1 MNALNSF
8 TQFQTFLREMFQF
21 DHNELD
27 FGLFKVLRLK
37 RNYIEQF
44 ISGDGEQDL
53 RSIVS
58 RELQAIR
65 SADDADERQWLANR
79 CELLGIR
86 TKMAWE
92 ATVADVQ
99 NPKLHESL
107 RQVVGSSE
115 VDDNRTTTL
124 ERLDRWL
131 QAQQHSDSHLE
142 AQLYNY
148 LLNFFELYYQ
158 NGDFGYNS
166 RANSA
171 FKVPY
176 EADYDGADTLFHY
189 KHKDCYYIKTA
200 NSFPEVRLDVLGKKL
215 VFRLQAGGDGE
226 ATAQNNNKEADIKLY
241 KLVGV
246 AEQDG
251 ECVVSF
257 QLAKV
262 GTPKA
267 EIYPQVMQAIMGQGA
282 GSADMQSYLWQKA
295 SEGVKPIFKDLGKD
309 HDKTEGGQVKGIN
322 QLRLSADAYLEALSK
337 QDAFKALG
345 KNAGERQTALEQ
357 DATAQALLQ
366 IDKALNRFYVGQDAD
381 YFIHKD
387 LHGFLSREKD
397 RFIKNVIFSNL
408 DALLDLRA
416 DAATRVIARA
426 FNAVAGRIIEFL
438 DATETFQK
446 NLFTLKKK
454 VIDTH
459 WLISLGK
466 IPQTYWSRLLAH
478 APLRDYWQREF
489 KQSVSAKATLEDLQA
504 LPTLVVDTSLFNSE
518 QDQALI
524 DAILADP
531 AFDHL
536 DEQTDGLLIHSENWQ
551 ALNLLQEKFRER
563 IQCIYIDPP
572 YNTGG
577 DSFLYKDSF
586 RHSSWAAMM
595 TDRLALA
602 KPLLGSH
609 GVLFASIDD
618 KERLSLERLL
628 SDTFGAENRVE
639 ELIWAQNTT
648 KNQSPTYSTNHEYVE
663 VFARSLT
670 NVSQAEAMFREPKPG
685 YTEMMELIERL
696 NPDYP
701 PIAEVEQAIK
711 ALFEQHKEELKA
723 ELEEAGIEYEKN
735 LDPWKGLYNYSHA
748 EYRTADGKLITE
760 LEARQLNASL
770 WIWREDNPSAPAGKQ
785 SETTKDPKEANYRFY
800 KPKHANGK
808 LCKHPKRGWGWPAR
822 PIADEPGRP
831 SFESLDQ
838 DSRIVWGLDEKKI
851 PQIKKF
857 LHEVDTQVSK
867 SVVVDYTDGEKE
879 LTNLTGTPNSFPNPK
894 PTTLIGRFIE
904 QTTEPQDW
912 VMDFFAGSGTSG
924 HAVLTLEQ
932 GRRFVLTEMGA
943 YFDAVT
949 KPRIARLMFSPH
961 WKNGAPGAAH
971 RRRHIVKVQRF
982 EQYEDVVN
990 ALDTAWD
997 EAAMPPGVPLR
1008 YLFRPEQ
1015 NAVRQSLNLHQPF
1028 ANTLRSGAQGAVQ
1041 PVDLLET
1048 WALLQGYW
1056 VRSRKVLVQGGK
1068 RYAALETECGC
1079 LVLLRDVTEGDD
1091 DSEAVNAIAASY
1103 QNTDGTPRIQ
1113 RLELN
1118 QWADLRKVKLPCTLI
1133 TASDFDRGT
1142 AWN

>member
-1 MNALNSF
+1 MTAATPFS
-8 TQFQTFLREMFQF
+8 QFQQFLREMFQF

-37 RNYIEQF
+37 RTYIEQF
-44 ISGDGEQDL
+44 IGGDGDQDL
-53 RSIVS
+53 RRIVS

-65 SADDADERQWLANR
+65 SADDADERQWLGNH
-79 CELLGIR
+79 CERLGI
-86 TKMAWE
+86 KAKKAWDS
-92 ATVADVQ
+92 ALADVQ
-99 NPKLHESL
+99 NPTQQDAL
-107 RQVVGSSE
+107 RQAVRTLE
-115 VDDNRTTTL
+115 EDDKLTQTL

-131 QAQQHSDSHLE
+131 QAQQHSTSHLE

-166 RANSA
+166 RAANA
-171 FKVPY
+171 FKVPF

-215 VFRLQAGGDGE
+215 VFRIQAGGDFE
-226 ATAQNNNKEADIKLY
+226 SAAQNNNKDTDIKLY
-241 KLVGV
+241 KFVGL

-251 ECVVSF
+251 ECVASF
-257 QLAKV
+257 QLAKT

-267 EIYPQVMQAIMGQGA
+267 ELYPRIMQALT
-282 GSADMQSYLWQKA
+282 GSADMHRYLWQK
-295 SEGVKPIFKDLGKD
+295 SSDGVKPIFKDLGRD

-322 QLRLSADAYLEALSK
+322 QLRLSADTYLEALAK
-337 QDAFKALG
+337 QDAFKTLG
-345 KNAGERQTALEQ
+345 KNADDRQQALAQ
-357 DATAQALLQ
+357 DSTAQTLLH

-387 LHGFLSREKD
+387 LHGFLTREKD

-408 DALLDLRA
+408 EALLDLRA

-438 DATETFQK
+438 DATETFQR

-466 IPQTYWSRLLAH
+466 IPPAFWPRLLAH
-478 APLRDYWQREF
+478 APLRGYWQREF
-489 KQSVSAKATLEDLQA
+489 KQTVSPSASLEDLQA
-504 LPTLVVDTSLFNSE
+504 LPTLVVDTSLFTDE
-518 QDQALI
+518 AGQALM
-524 DAILADP
+524 DEILSDP

-577 DSFLYKDSF
+577 DGFLYKDSF

-595 TDRLALA
+595 ADRLALA

-628 SDTFGAENRVE
+628 ADTFGEENRVE

-670 NVSQAEAMFREPKPG
+670 NVSQATAMFREPKPG
-685 YTEMMELIERL
+685 YSEMMELVERL
-696 NPDYP
+696 NPCYP
-701 PIAEVEQAIK
+701 PLVEVEQAIK
-711 ALFEQHKEELKA
+711 ALFEQHKEDLKA

-748 EYRTADGKLITE
+748 EYRAAEGKLVTE
-760 LEARQLNASL
+760 LDAKQLNANV

-785 SETTKDPKEANYRFY
+785 SETTKIPEEANFRFY
-800 KPKHANGK
+800 KPTHANGK
-808 LCKHPKRGWGWPAR
+808 LCKHPKR
-822 PIADEPGRP
+822 
-831 SFESLDQ
+831 
-838 DSRIVWGLDEKKI
+838 
-851 PQIKKF
+851 
-857 LHEVDTQVSK
+857 
-867 SVVVDYTDGEKE
+867 
-879 LTNLTGTPNSFPNPK
+879 
-894 PTTLIGRFIE
+894 
-904 QTTEPQDW
+904 
-912 VMDFFAGSGTSG
+912 
-924 HAVLTLEQ
+924 
-932 GRRFVLTEMGA
+932 
-943 YFDAVT
+943 
-949 KPRIARLMFSPH
+949 
-961 WKNGAPGAAH
+961 
-971 RRRHIVKVQRF
+971 
-982 EQYEDVVN
+982 
-990 ALDTAWD
+990 
-997 EAAMPPGVPLR
+997 
-1008 YLFRPEQ
+1008 
-1015 NAVRQSLNLHQPF
+1015 
-1028 ANTLRSGAQGAVQ
+1028 
-1041 PVDLLET
+1041 
-1048 WALLQGYW
+1048 
-1056 VRSRKVLVQGGK
+1056 
-1068 RYAALETECGC
+1068 
-1079 LVLLRDVTEGDD
+1079 
-1091 DSEAVNAIAASY
+1091 
-1103 QNTDGTPRIQ
+1103 
-1113 RLELN
+1113 
-1118 QWADLRKVKLPCTLI
+1118 
-1133 TASDFDRGT
+1133 
-1142 AWN
+1142 

>member
-1 MNALNSF
+1 MTADTPFS
-8 TQFQTFLREMFQF
+8 QFQQFLRDMFQF

-37 RNYIEQF
+37 RTYIEQF

-53 RSIVS
+53 RRTVS
-58 RELQAIR
+58 RELQTIR
-65 SADDADERQWLANR
+65 AADDADERQWLANR
-79 CELLGIR
+79 CERLGP
-86 TKMAWE
+86 KPHKAWNHTLGNLQDHARHE
-92 ATVADVQ
+92 A
-99 NPKLHESL
+99 L
-107 RQVVGSSE
+107 RKTIE
-115 VDDNRTTTL
+115 LAEEDDILPLTL
-124 ERLDRWL
+124 ERLNRWL
-131 QAQQHSDSHLE
+131 QAQQHSAGHLE

-166 RANSA
+166 RASSA

-176 EADYDGADTLFHY
+176 EADYNGADTLFHY

-226 ATAQNNNKEADIKLY
+226 ATAQNNNKDADIKLY
-241 KLVGV
+241 KLIGV
-246 AEQDG
+246 AEQGG
-251 ECVVSF
+251 ECVATF

-267 EIYPQVMQAIMGQGA
+267 EMYPQVMQALT
-282 GSADMQSYLWQKA
+282 GSADMHRYLWQK
-295 SEGVKPIFKDLGKD
+295 STEGVKPIFKDLGRD

-322 QLRLSADAYLEALSK
+322 QLRLSADAYLEALAK
-337 QDAFKALG
+337 QDAFRALG
-345 KNAGERQTALEQ
+345 KNADDRQQALAQ
-357 DATAQALLQ
+357 DATAQALLT

-387 LHGFLSREKD
+387 LYGFLSREKD

-408 DALLDLRA
+408 EALLDLHA

-426 FNAVAGRIIEFL
+426 FNAVASRLIEFL

-466 IPQTYWSRLLAH
+466 IPPAYWPRLLAH
-478 APLRDYWQREF
+478 APLREYWLREF
-489 KQSVSAKATLEDLQA
+489 KQTVSATATLDELQA
-504 LPTLVVDTSLFNSE
+504 LQTLVVDTSLFPGE
-518 QDQALI
+518 AGQALI
-524 DAILADP
+524 DEILSAP

-577 DSFLYKDSF
+577 DGFLYKDSF

-595 TDRLALA
+595 ADRLALA

-628 SDTFGAENRVE
+628 ADTFGADNRVE
-639 ELIWAQNTT
+639 ELIWAQNST
-648 KNQSPTYSTNHEYVE
+648 KNQSPTYSNNHEYVE
-663 VFARSLT
+663 VFARDLEK
-670 NVSQAEAMFREPKPG
+670 VKAAPAMFRETKPG
-685 YTEMMELIERL
+685 YLELVELLDELNKCYPSIPEIEV
-696 NPDYP
+696 
-701 PIAEVEQAIK
+701 AVEK
-711 ALFEQHKEELKA
+711 LFEEHRAAFKT
-723 ELEEAGIEYEKN
+723 ELEEGGIEYDRA
-735 LDPWKGLYNYSHA
+735 LDPWKGTYPYSNA
-748 EYRTADGKLITE
+748 EYRDHDGQWMSEIEAAGRNAKIWLWQSAD
-760 LEARQLNASL
+760 ASMPKGGGT
-770 WIWREDNPSAPAGKQ
+770 DNKVGVHTPG
-785 SETTKDPKEANYRFY
+785 DPDYRFY
-800 KPKHANGK
+800 RPNHPVTGKP
-808 LCKHPKRGWGWPAR
+808 CPHPKRGWGFPER
-822 PIADEPGRP
+822 PMGL
-831 SFESLDQ
+831 STSLEEMVAQ
-838 DSRIVWGLDEKKI
+838 QRIIWGETEKSV
-851 PQIKKF
+851 PRAKKF
-857 LHEVDTQVSK
+857 LHEVSTQVGK
-867 SVVVDYTDGEKE
+867 SVVTDYTDGEKE
-879 LTNLTGTPNSFPNPK
+879 LTAISGKQRSFPNPK

-904 QTTEPQDW
+904 QTTEPKDW

-924 HAVLTLEQ
+924 HAVLALEQ

-982 EQYEDVVN
+982 EQYEDMVN
-990 ALDTAWD
+990 SLDTAWD
-997 EAAMPPGVPLR
+997 EKAMPPGVPLR

-1015 NAVRQSLNLHQPF
+1015 NAVRQSLNLRQPF
-1028 ANTLRSGAQGAVQ
+1028 ANTLRAGPQGALHT
-1041 PVDLLET
+1041 VDLLET

-1056 VRSRKVLVQGGK
+1056 VRSRKVLHQNGK

-1079 LVLLRDVTEGDD
+1079 LVLLRDMVEGED
-1091 DSEAVNAIAASY
+1091 DSEAVNTLAASY
-1103 QNTDGTPRIQ
+1103 QSNEGTPRIQ

-1118 QWADLRKVKLPCTLI
+1118 QWADLRKIQLPCTLI

-1142 AWN
+1142 SWS

>member
-1 MNALNSF
+1 MTAQTPFS
-8 TQFQTFLREMFQF
+8 QFQQFLREMFQF

-37 RNYIEQF
+37 RTYIEQF
-44 ISGDGEQDL
+44 ISGNGDQDL
-53 RSIVS
+53 RRIVS

-86 TKMAWE
+86 TKMVWE
-92 ATVADVQ
+92 AAVADVQ
-99 NPKLHESL
+99 NPALQEAL
-107 RQVVGSSE
+107 RQVVGSAE
-115 VDDNRTTTL
+115 VDDKLAITM
-124 ERLDRWL
+124 ERLNRWL
-131 QAQQHSDSHLE
+131 QAQQYSDSHLE

-166 RANSA
+166 RAANA

-176 EADYDGADTLFHY
+176 EADYDGADTQFHY

-215 VFRLQAGGDGE
+215 VLRMQAGGDGE
-226 ATAQNNNKEADIKLY
+226 ASAQNNNKDTDIKLY
-241 KLVGV
+241 QL
-246 AEQDG
+246 AAIAQQDG
-251 ECVVSF
+251 TTVASF
-257 QLAKV
+257 RLAKT

-267 EIYPQVMQAIMGQGA
+267 EMYPQVFEALT
-282 GSADMQSYLWQKA
+282 GSADMQRYLWQKDKD
-295 SEGVKPIFKDLGKD
+295 SVKPLFKDLGRD

-322 QLRLSADAYLEALSK
+322 QLRLSAEAYLEALAK
-337 QDAFKALG
+337 QDAFKSLGRNAEDRQQAL
-345 KNAGERQTALEQ
+345 AQ
-357 DATAQALLQ
+357 DPTAQALLQ

-387 LHGFLSREKD
+387 LYGFLSREKD

-408 DALLDLRA
+408 EALLDLRA

-426 FNAVAGRIIEFL
+426 FNAVASRIIEFL

-466 IPQTYWSRLLAH
+466 IPPAYWPRLLAH
-478 APLRDYWQREF
+478 APLLDYWQREF
-489 KQSVSAKATLEDLQA
+489 KQTLSASATLEDLQT
-504 LPTLVVDTSLFNSE
+504 LPTLVVDTSLFTTTE
-518 QDQALI
+518 EQALI
-524 DAILADP
+524 DEILSDP

-577 DSFLYKDSF
+577 DGFLYKDSF

-595 TDRLALA
+595 ADRLALA
-602 KPLLGSH
+602 RPLLGSH

-628 SDTFGAENRVE
+628 ADTFGEGNRVE
-639 ELIWAQNTT
+639 ELIWAQNST
-648 KNQSPTYSTNHEYVE
+648 KNQSPTYSNNHEYVE
-663 VFARSLT
+663 VFARDLEK
-670 NVSQAEAMFREPKPG
+670 VKAAPAMFRETKPG
-685 YTEMMELIERL
+685 YLELVELLDDL
-696 NPDYP
+696 NKRYP
-701 PIAEVEQAIK
+701 SIAEIEAAIEK
-711 ALFEQHKEELKA
+711 LFEEHRAEFKA
-723 ELEEAGIEYEKN
+723 ELEESGVEYERA
-735 LDPWKGLYNYSHA
+735 LDPWKGTYPYSCA
-748 EYRTADGKLITE
+748 EYRNKEGRWVSPEHAEKAGAAIWLWRSD
-760 LEARQLNASL
+760 NAA
-770 WIWREDNPSAPAGKQ
+770 IPKGGGTDNKKGVHTPG
-785 SETTKDPKEANYRFY
+785 DPDYRFY
-800 KPKHANGK
+800 KP
-808 LCKHPKRGWGWPAR
+808 LHPKTKLPCPHPKSGWRFPEK
-822 PIADEPGRP
+822 PIGLST
-831 SFESLDQ
+831 SFEEMQADC
-838 DSRIVWGLDEKKI
+838 RIVWGDTEKNI
-851 PQIKKF
+851 PQVKRF
-857 LHEVDTQVSK
+857 LHEVDTAVAR
-867 SVVVDYTDGEKE
+867 SVIADYTDGEKE
-879 LTNLTGTPNSFPNPK
+879 LTAISGKQRSFPNPK

-904 QTTEPQDW
+904 QTTEPKDW

-924 HAVLTLEQ
+924 HAVLALEQ
-932 GRRFVLTEMGA
+932 PRRFVLTEMGA

-990 ALDTAWD
+990 SLDTAWD
-997 EAAMPPGVPLR
+997 EVTLPPGVPLR
-1008 YLFRPEQ
+1008 YLFRPDQ
-1015 NAVRQSLNLHQPF
+1015 NRVRQSLNLYQPL
-1028 ANTLRSGAQGAVQ
+1028 ANTLRAGPQGALHTA
-1041 PVDLLET
+1041 DLQET

-1056 VRSRKVLVQGGK
+1056 VRSRKVLQEGGK

-1079 LVLLRDVTEGDD
+1079 LVLLRDIAEGED
-1091 DSEAVNAIAASY
+1091 DSEAVNALAAAY
-1103 QNTDGTPRIQ
+1103 QNADGTPRIQ

-1118 QWADLRKVKLPCTLI
+1118 QWADLRKIKLPCTLL

-1142 AWN
+1142 SWG